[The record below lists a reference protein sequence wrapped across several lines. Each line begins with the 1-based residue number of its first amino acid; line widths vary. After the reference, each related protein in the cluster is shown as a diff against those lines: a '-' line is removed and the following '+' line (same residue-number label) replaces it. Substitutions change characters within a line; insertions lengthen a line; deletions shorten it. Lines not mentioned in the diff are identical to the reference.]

1 MSRSGRLAGRTGE
14 TSVRLRFGAT
24 TVEQQGERYLFH
36 VQVFLDDIDPDAVS
50 AELYAEA
57 QKDEGPI
64 TQSMNRGE
72 RPVGATSGFTTVLL
86 FRRVARL
93 LTTPHASFRGTY
105 EPSCRNHFRD
115 VSARQRIMFG
125 SLLIKTVPIVSQF
138 ETRGTSIR
146 IY

>member
-50 AELYAEA
+50 VELYAEA

-105 EPSCRNHFRD
+105 
-115 VSARQRIMFG
+115 
-125 SLLIKTVPIVSQF
+125 
-138 ETRGTSIR
+138 
-146 IY
+146 